1 MKSEDKLNKMSEN
14 TNNYVIITDSCSDM
28 PAPMA
33 EELVVTVIP
42 MSFIVNGRTYRNYSD
57 NRELD
62 LHDYYEML
70 KSGARSTTSQL
81 SPSEFTDVFEPI
93 LSEGN
98 DILYIAFSSGLS
110 GTYQNSLI
118 AKEELKEKYPERKI
132 ECFDSLC
139 ACVGQCALV
148 WYAAR
153 LKANGSGLSEVLSWL
168 NENRLHLCHWFT
180 VDDLG
185 HLKRGGRVSAATA
198 LAGTM
203 LKIKPILH
211 VDDEGHLINVG
222 KVRGRKASLD
232 AIVDK
237 IGETGID
244 VKNQTVFVSH
254 GDCQE
259 EAEYVASEIKSKFG
273 VKDVIVAVIGPVIG
287 AHSGPGTM
295 AVYFIGT
302 ER

>member
-1 MKSEDKLNKMSEN
+1 MSEN
-14 TNNYVIITDSCSDM
+14 ERNYIIITDSCSDM
-28 PAPMA
+28 PADLA
-33 EELVVTVIP
+33 KELDVTVIP
-42 MSFIVNGRTYRNYSD
+42 MSFTVNGRTYKNYSD

-62 LHDYYEML
+62 IGDYYEML
-70 KSGARSTTSQL
+70 RSGARSTTSQL
-81 SPSEFTDVFEPI
+81 SPIEISEVFEPF
-93 LSEGN
+93 LEEGK

-110 GTYQNSLI
+110 GTYQNSVI
-118 AKEELKEKYPERKI
+118 AANELKEEYPERTI

-139 ACVGQCALV
+139 ASAGECALV
-148 WYAAR
+148 WYAAKK
-153 LKANGSGLSEVLSWL
+153 KAEGYGIHEVISWL
-168 NENRLHLCHWFT
+168 DANRLHLCHWFT

-211 VDDEGHLINVG
+211 VDNEGHLINVG

-237 IGETGID
+237 VGETGINIKD
-244 VKNQTVFVSH
+244 QTVFISH
-254 GDCQE
+254 GDAGE
-259 EAEYVASEIKSKFG
+259 EAEYVANEIKSKFG
-273 VKDVIVAVIGPVIG
+273 VKNIIIADIGPVIG

>member
-28 PAPMA
+28 PASMA
-33 EELVVTVIP
+33 EELGVTVIP
-42 MSFIVNGRTYRNYSD
+42 MSFTVNGRTYKNYSD

-93 LSEGN
+93 LSEGK

-110 GTYQNSLI
+110 GTFQNSLI

-139 ACVGQCALV
+139 ACVGQCAIV

-153 LKANGSGLSEVLSWL
+153 LKANGSTLSEVLSWL
-168 NENRLHLCHWFT
+168 NENRPHLCHWFT

-222 KVRGRKASLD
+222 KVRGRRASLN

-254 GDCQE
+254 GDCEE

-273 VKDVIVAVIGPVIG
+273 VEDVIVAVIGPVIG

>member
-1 MKSEDKLNKMSEN
+1 MKD
-14 TNNYVIITDSCSDM
+14 YVIITDSCSDM
-28 PAPMA
+28 PSQMA
-33 EELVVTVIP
+33 KELDVTVIP
-42 MSFIVNGRTYRNYSD
+42 MKFSLGGRTYTNYSD
-57 NRELD
+57 NHELAV
-62 LHDYYEML
+62 HDFYDML
-70 KSGARSTTSQL
+70 RAGEQSKTSQL
-81 SPSEFTDVFEPI
+81 SPSDFHEYFTPFLEQ
-93 LSEGN
+93 GKN
-98 DILYIAFSSGLS
+98 ILYIAFSSGLS
-110 GTYQNSLI
+110 GTFQNSLI
-118 AKEELKEKYPERKI
+118 AAKELEEEFPERRI

-139 ACVGQCALV
+139 ACIGECALV

-153 LKANGSGLSEVLSWL
+153 CKKEGYSLEEILSWL
-168 NENRLHLCHWFT
+168 NANRLHLCHWFT

-211 VDDEGHLINVG
+211 VDNEGHLVNVG

-232 AIVDK
+232 AIINK

-244 VKNQTVFVSH
+244 IEKQTVFVSH
-254 GDCQE
+254 GDSPE
-259 EAEYVASEIKSKFG
+259 EAKYVADEIKRRYN
-273 VKDVIVAVIGPVIG
+273 VHDVIVADIGPVIG

-295 AVYFIGT
+295 AVYYLGT

>member
-1 MKSEDKLNKMSEN
+1 MKD
-14 TNNYVIITDSCSDM
+14 YVIITDSCSDM
-28 PAPMA
+28 PAEMA
-33 EELVVTVIP
+33 KELDVTVIP
-42 MSFIVNGRTYRNYSD
+42 MKFSLGGRTYTNYSD
-57 NRELD
+57 NHELAV
-62 LHDYYEML
+62 HDFYDML
-70 KSGARSTTSQL
+70 RAGEQSKTSQL
-81 SPSEFTDVFEPI
+81 SPSDFHEYFTPFLEQ
-93 LSEGN
+93 GKN
-98 DILYIAFSSGLS
+98 ILYIAFSSGLS

-118 AKEELKEKYPERKI
+118 AAKELEEEFPERRI

-139 ACVGQCALV
+139 ACIGECALV

-153 LKANGSGLSEVLSWL
+153 WKKEGYSLEEVLGWL
-168 NENRLHLCHWFT
+168 DANRLHLCHWFT

-211 VDDEGHLINVG
+211 VDDEGHLVNVG

-232 AIVDK
+232 AIINK

-244 VKNQTVFVSH
+244 IEKQTVFVSH
-254 GDCQE
+254 GDSPE
-259 EAEYVASEIKSKFG
+259 EAKYVADEIKKRYH
-273 VKDVIVAVIGPVIG
+273 VHDVIVADIGPVIG

-295 AVYFIGT
+295 AVYYLGT